1 MRPGR
6 SPPRPAPGQDS
17 NASAN
22 YSGSSEIATMQF
34 SLTVTVAERA
44 GPPTWRFVREFS
56 YTVTEHET
64 QRPWIV
70 TGTSHGRVT
79 LPDDTSFFV
88 WARENWPAPR
98 WTVELDPW
106 QLSPDSS
113 DGLQR
118 PRHT

>member
-1 MRPGR
+1 
-6 SPPRPAPGQDS
+6 
-17 NASAN
+17 
-22 YSGSSEIATMQF
+22 MQF